1 MCKCKAAEIFLGALL
16 LASTACAA
24 DVLVQGP
31 PAAVVAVDAMAPV
44 DAADVAQTSKI
55 KTEFVAS
62 VTPEKGPSVEM
73 TGQWL
78 PDTERLQVTVWL
90 NNFKNL
96 VGIAGHLHYDAAAL
110 ELVNLQAQG
119 VPHGSDPAK
128 WQARAVAKISPEG
141 RVLVGGAIFAVKP
154 SPFAPLTGAKVSRE
168 SWLIME
174 FIVKKSASTKIEF
187 DPDTVVARDDQYTDL
202 PVVWGN
208 GQIVT
213 SGGGGGK

>member
-1 MCKCKAAEIFLGALL
+1 MCKCKAAEIFFCVLFAAG
-16 LASTACAA
+16 SGCGA

-31 PAAVVAVDAMAPV
+31 PAPVVAADASAAV
-44 DAADVAQTSKI
+44 DAADVAQTSTI

-73 TGQWL
+73 TAQWL
-78 PDTERLQVTVWL
+78 PETGRMQVTVWL

-96 VGIAGHLHYDAAAL
+96 VGIAGHLRYDATAL
-110 ELVNLQAQG
+110 ELVDLQAQG

-141 RVLVGGAIFAVKP
+141 RVLAGGAIFAVKP
-154 SPFAPLTGAKVSRE
+154 SPFGKLTGAKVSRE

-174 FIVKKSASTKIEF
+174 FIVKKPASTKIDF
-187 DPDTVVARDDQYTDL
+187 DPDSLVARDDQYTDL

-208 GQIVT
+208 GQINT
-213 SGGGGGK
+213 SANGGGK